1 MNKMVTLGVIGIA
14 AITLAGCAPIVED
27 AAQIETTVVESLSE
41 DQAETAENGEST
53 EAVESTDSATETN
66 ASVETHDSDDIGQL
80 ASEGTTVELLTY
92 LIEEEKLAHDVYT
105 VMYDLY
111 GAKVFGNILQSES
124 THQDQVLGLLD
135 AYGVEDPRSEEL
147 GVFNDPDLQALYD
160 QLIAMGSQSAQDAY
174 QVGVLIEEKD
184 IADITDQLATASDQ
198 DVVDVLERL
207 RSGSEN
213 HLRAFNRQL

>member
-27 AAQIETTVVESLSE
+27 AAQIETTVLESVSE
-41 DQAETAENGEST
+41 DQAETTENGEST

-66 ASVETHDSDDIGQL
+66 ASVENHDSDDMGQL
-80 ASEGTTVELLTY
+80 ATEDTTAELLTY

-111 GAKVFGNILQSES
+111 GAKVFGNILESES

-213 HLRAFNRQL
+213 HLRAFNRQI

>member
-1 MNKMVTLGVIGIA
+1 MNKMVTLGIIGIA

-27 AAQIETTVVESLSE
+27 AAQVEATVVESVTE
-41 DQAETAENGEST
+41 DQSETTETGEAT
-53 EAVESTDSATETN
+53 EAVESTETATETDES
-66 ASVETHDSDDIGQL
+66 ADAHDSSEIGQL
-80 ASEGTTVELLTY
+80 ATEDTTVELLTY

-111 GAKVFGNILQSES
+111 GSKVFGNILESES

-135 AYGVEDPRSEEL
+135 AYGVEDPRSDEL
-147 GVFNDPDLQALYD
+147 GVFNDPNLQALYD

>member
-27 AAQIETTVVESLSE
+27 AAQVEANVVESVSE
-41 DQAETAENGEST
+41 DQAETTENGEST
-53 EAVESTDSATETN
+53 EAVESTDAAAGTD
-66 ASVETHDSDDIGQL
+66 ASVENQDSDDIGQL
-80 ASEGTTVELLTY
+80 ATENTTVELLTY

-105 VMYDLY
+105 VMYDLF
-111 GAKVFGNILQSES
+111 GAKVFGNILESES